1 MKRRIVVS
9 LVFILAIGLCA
20 GLVWFN
26 FFRDKMIQNFFA
38 NMQPPAQTVSAAKV
52 ETKTWT
58 PSISAHR
65 HGPGGQRRRARLRDG
80 RHRQGNQVQGK
91 PERSGRA
98 RCWFSSTTPS
108 SARICTDVQ
117 AAVKTA
123 ESNFERAKT
132 LSSRGYGTEANFD
145 QASALLAAARSRLAR
160 LQATIEQKAL
170 KAPFSGVIGIP
181 RIDIGQ
187 YLQPGTVIASFQD
200 LSSMKV
206 DFTVPE
212 QAAGEI
218 KLGQEVRLGVTAADL
233 PFKGKVIGKDPRVD
247 PKTRLVSVQAL
258 IEEQQGQA
266 ILPGQ
271 FLHVEAI
278 LPPEPNVITVPQT
291 AVITSL
297 YGDYVYTIEQ
307 EEKAGQ
313 QVQVVKQVFV
323 KTGRRRGGSLEVLSG
338 IDARPAGRRLRAEQA
353 SGGVDRQDRQHHRRD
368 EVRRD
373 EARQRAI
380 GSNSHEFHGTVH
392 PPPRPVDGGEPPDPV
407 ARRAGADEPSGA
419 SVPGGRRDH
428 DHDHDHLYGRER
440 RSDAGLHQH
449 AHRQIGLQRRRRRL
463 RHVAEPAGPQH
474 GLRAHAPQ
482 HGSERG
488 ADRGDVEGAAGARAA
503 ARPTPR
509 IRSS

>member
-9 LVFILAIGLCA
+9 LVFILAVGLCA
-20 GLVWFN
+20 GLIWFN

-38 NMQPPAQTVSAAKV
+38 TMQPPAQVVSAARV
-52 ETKTWT
+52 EAKTWT
-58 PSISAHR
+58 PGISAI
-65 HGPGGQRRRARLRDG
+65 GTARAANGVELAFETAG
-80 RHRQGNQVQGK
+80 IVKEIAFKANQNVRQGEVLVQLDDTV
-91 PERSGRA
+91 ERA
-98 RCWFSSTTPS
+98 DLL
-108 SARICTDVQ
+108 DVQ

-123 ESNFERAKT
+123 ESSFERAKT

-212 QAAGEI
+212 QAADEI
-218 KLGQEVRLGVTAADL
+218 KLGQEIRVGVTPTDL
-233 PFKGKVIGKDPRVD
+233 PFKGKVTGKDPRVD

-258 IEEQQGQA
+258 IEENRDGA

-278 LPPEPNVITVPQT
+278 LPPEPDVITVPQT

-313 QVQVVKQVFV
+313 PVQVVKQVFV
-323 KTGRRRGGSLEVLSG
+323 KAGRRRGGSLEILSG
-338 IDARPAGRRLRAEQA
+338 IAPGQQVVA
-353 SGGVDRQDRQHHRRD
+353 SGQNKLQ
-368 EVRRD
+368 
-373 EARQRAI
+373 
-380 GSNSHEFHGTVH
+380 
-392 PPPRPVDGGEPPDPV
+392 
-407 ARRAGADEPSGA
+407 AGATVKIDNSID
-419 SVPGGRRDH
+419 VTKF
-428 DHDHDHLYGRER
+428 
-440 RSDAGLHQH
+440 DATKFAKGQ
-449 AHRQIGLQRRRRRL
+449 
-463 RHVAEPAGPQH
+463 
-474 GLRAHAPQ
+474 
-482 HGSERG
+482 
-488 ADRGDVEGAAGARAA
+488 
-503 ARPTPR
+503 
-509 IRSS
+509 

>member
-9 LVFILAIGLCA
+9 LVFILAVGLCA
-20 GLVWFN
+20 GLIWFN

-38 NMQPPAQTVSAAKV
+38 TMQPPAQAVSAAKV
-52 ETKTWT
+52 ESKTWT
-58 PSISAHR
+58 PGISAI
-65 HGPGGQRRRARLRDG
+65 GTARAANGVELAFETAGIVKEIRFKANQNV
-80 RHRQGNQVQGK
+80 RQGEVLVQLDDTV
-91 PERSGRA
+91 ERA
-98 RCWFSSTTPS
+98 DLL
-108 SARICTDVQ
+108 DVQ

-123 ESNFERAKT
+123 ESNFERART

-212 QAAGEI
+212 QAADEI
-218 KLGQEVRLGVTAADL
+218 KLGQEVRVGVAPADL
-233 PFKGKVIGKDPRVD
+233 PFKGKVTGKDPRVD

-258 IEEQQGQA
+258 IEENRDGT

-278 LPPEPNVITVPQT
+278 LPPEPDVITVPQT

-313 QVQVVKQVFV
+313 PVQVVKQVFV
-323 KTGRRRGGSLEVLSG
+323 KTGRRRGGSLEILSG
-338 IDARPAGRRLRAEQA
+338 IAPGQQVAA
-353 SGGVDRQDRQHHRRD
+353 SGQNKLQ
-368 EVRRD
+368 
-373 EARQRAI
+373 
-380 GSNSHEFHGTVH
+380 
-392 PPPRPVDGGEPPDPV
+392 
-407 ARRAGADEPSGA
+407 AGATVKIDNSID
-419 SVPGGRRDH
+419 VTKF
-428 DHDHDHLYGRER
+428 
-440 RSDAGLHQH
+440 DATKFAKGQ
-449 AHRQIGLQRRRRRL
+449 
-463 RHVAEPAGPQH
+463 
-474 GLRAHAPQ
+474 
-482 HGSERG
+482 
-488 ADRGDVEGAAGARAA
+488 
-503 ARPTPR
+503 
-509 IRSS
+509 

>member
-9 LVFILAIGLCA
+9 LVFILAVGLCA
-20 GLVWFN
+20 GLIWFN

-38 NMQPPAQTVSAAKV
+38 TMQPPAQVVSAARV
-52 ETKTWT
+52 EAKTWT
-58 PSISAHR
+58 PGISAI
-65 HGPGGQRRRARLRDG
+65 GTARAANGVELAFETAG
-80 RHRQGNQVQGK
+80 IVKEIAFKANQNVRQGEVLVQLDDTV
-91 PERSGRA
+91 ERA
-98 RCWFSSTTPS
+98 DLL
-108 SARICTDVQ
+108 DVQ

-123 ESNFERAKT
+123 ESSFERAKT

-212 QAAGEI
+212 QAADEI
-218 KLGQEVRLGVTAADL
+218 KLGQEVRVGVTPTDL
-233 PFKGKVIGKDPRVD
+233 PFKGRVTGKDPRVD

-258 IEEQQGQA
+258 IEENRDGA

-278 LPPEPNVITVPQT
+278 LPPEPDVITVPQT

-313 QVQVVKQVFV
+313 PVQVVKQVFV
-323 KTGRRRGGSLEVLSG
+323 KAGRRRGGSLEILSG
-338 IDARPAGRRLRAEQA
+338 IAPGQQVVA
-353 SGGVDRQDRQHHRRD
+353 SGQNKLQ
-368 EVRRD
+368 
-373 EARQRAI
+373 
-380 GSNSHEFHGTVH
+380 
-392 PPPRPVDGGEPPDPV
+392 
-407 ARRAGADEPSGA
+407 AGATVKIDNSID
-419 SVPGGRRDH
+419 VTKF
-428 DHDHDHLYGRER
+428 
-440 RSDAGLHQH
+440 DATKFAKGQ
-449 AHRQIGLQRRRRRL
+449 
-463 RHVAEPAGPQH
+463 
-474 GLRAHAPQ
+474 
-482 HGSERG
+482 
-488 ADRGDVEGAAGARAA
+488 
-503 ARPTPR
+503 
-509 IRSS
+509 

>member
-9 LVFILAIGLCA
+9 LVFILAVGLCA
-20 GLVWFN
+20 GLIWFN

-38 NMQPPAQTVSAAKV
+38 NMQPPAQVVSAAKV
-52 ETKTWT
+52 EAKTWT
-58 PSISAHR
+58 PGVNAIGTAKAANGVELAFETAGIVKEIKFKANQSIKV
-65 HGPGGQRRRARLRDG
+65 GEVLVQLDDTVERADL
-80 RHRQGNQVQGK
+80 Q
-91 PERSGRA
+91 
-98 RCWFSSTTPS
+98 
-108 SARICTDVQ
+108 DVQ

-123 ESNFERAKT
+123 ESSFERAKT

-145 QASALLAAARSRLAR
+145 QASAVLAAARSRLAR

-200 LSSMKV
+200 LASMKV

-212 QAAGEI
+212 QSANKI
-218 KLGQEVRLGVTAADL
+218 RLGQEVRVGVIEGDL
-233 PFKGKVIGKDPRVD
+233 PYTGKVVGKDPRVD

-258 IEEQQGQA
+258 IEANKDGA

-271 FLHVEAI
+271 FLHVEAV

-323 KTGRRRGGSLEVLSG
+323 KTGRRRGGSLEVVSG
-338 IDARPAGRRLRAEQA
+338 ITPGQQVVA
-353 SGGVDRQDRQHHRRD
+353 SGQNKLQ
-368 EVRRD
+368 
-373 EARQRAI
+373 A
-380 GSNSHEFHGTVH
+380 GSTVKIDNTID
-392 PPPRPVDGGEPPDPV
+392 VTKF
-407 ARRAGADEPSGA
+407 
-419 SVPGGRRDH
+419 
-428 DHDHDHLYGRER
+428 
-440 RSDAGLHQH
+440 DAAKLANGQ
-449 AHRQIGLQRRRRRL
+449 
-463 RHVAEPAGPQH
+463 
-474 GLRAHAPQ
+474 
-482 HGSERG
+482 
-488 ADRGDVEGAAGARAA
+488 
-503 ARPTPR
+503 
-509 IRSS
+509 

>member
-9 LVFILAIGLCA
+9 LVFILAVGLCA
-20 GLVWFN
+20 GLIWFN

-38 NMQPPAQTVSAAKV
+38 TMQQPAQVVTSAKV
-52 ETKTWT
+52 EAKTWT
-58 PSISAHR
+58 PGVSAL
-65 HGPGGQRRRARLRDG
+65 GTARAANGVELAFETAG
-80 RHRQGNQVQGK
+80 IVKEIKFKANQSVKAGEVLVQLDDSV
-91 PERSGRA
+91 ERA
-98 RCWFSSTTPS
+98 D
-108 SARICTDVQ
+108 IQDVQ
-117 AAVKTA
+117 ANVKTA

-145 QASALLAAARSRLAR
+145 QASAVLAAARSRLAR

-170 KAPFSGVIGIP
+170 KAPFSGVIGIS

-200 LSSMKV
+200 LASMKV

-212 QAAGEI
+212 QSANKI
-218 KLGQEVRLGVTAADL
+218 KLGQEVRVGVTEGDL
-233 PFKGKVIGKDPRVD
+233 PFTGKVVGKDPRVD

-258 IEEQQGQA
+258 IADNKDGA

-271 FLHVEAI
+271 FLHVEAV

-338 IDARPAGRRLRAEQA
+338 IEPGQQVVA
-353 SGGVDRQDRQHHRRD
+353 SGQNKLQ
-368 EVRRD
+368 
-373 EARQRAI
+373 
-380 GSNSHEFHGTVH
+380 
-392 PPPRPVDGGEPPDPV
+392 
-407 ARRAGADEPSGA
+407 AGATVKIDNS
-419 SVPGGRRDH
+419 
-428 DHDHDHLYGRER
+428 
-440 RSDAGLHQH
+440 
-449 AHRQIGLQRRRRRL
+449 I
-463 RHVAEPAGPQH
+463 
-474 GLRAHAPQ
+474 
-482 HGSERG
+482 
-488 ADRGDVEGAAGARAA
+488 DVTKFDTTKLANGQ
-503 ARPTPR
+503 
-509 IRSS
+509 